1 MISAETFILAID
13 KSSSFACHE
22 LPIFPPSLMFKE
34 SADKLLLVREPTVK
48 QNNSPL
54 QAIDA
59 VKIRTLITFKNLSI
73 NPLFS

>member
-1 MISAETFILAID
+1 
-13 KSSSFACHE
+13 
-22 LPIFPPSLMFKE
+22 MFKE

-59 VKIRTLITFKNLSI
+59 VKIRTLIMFKNLSI